1 MTSRAAGGSPGGAFS
16 FSSGAPTPHAA
27 MMAETWSV
35 SWPAA
40 AFHHE
45 IYFLLFPSSIG
56 PTSPFV
62 RSFKP
67 EKFVNLKFK
76 SNFKLPDFFFGF
88 NLIIFF

>member
-1 MTSRAAGGSPGGAFS
+1 MLKARKELFLELCILCVLAGDIGVWPREVTSRAAGGSPGGAFS

-62 RSFKP
+62 RSF
-67 EKFVNLKFK
+67 
-76 SNFKLPDFFFGF
+76 
-88 NLIIFF
+88 

>member
-1 MTSRAAGGSPGGAFS
+1 VTSRAAGGSPGGAFS

-45 IYFLLFPSSIG
+45 IYFFFPTFSFFYW
-56 PTSPFV
+56 PNFVSPFV
-62 RSFKP
+62 Q
-67 EKFVNLKFK
+67 
-76 SNFKLPDFFFGF
+76 
-88 NLIIFF
+88 IF